1 MKRICDHLMEAY
13 PEEGCGLLVGEE
25 RGGLR
30 QVLHAAPVENGA
42 AQDRARRYEIPAE
55 RFLEAERRARA
66 AGLEVVGFFHSH
78 PECPPEPSIFDR
90 ERAWPYYSY
99 FIVGVGPDGV
109 TEMRS
114 WRMEAEGGAL
124 EPEPWSVE
132 QDAANSRREPMK

>member
-30 QVLHAAPVENGA
+30 QVLHAALVENGA

-55 RFLEAERRARA
+55 RFLEEERRARA

-78 PECPPEPSIFDR
+78 PGCPPEPSAFDR

-99 FIVGVGPDGV
+99 FIVGVGPGGV

-132 QDAANSRREPMK
+132 QDAAKSRREQMK